1 MNKYTVDSVE
11 KEFGSSSYFSIR
23 ATSTG
28 ESMYSTTTDTKTAV
42 ANSLAAD
49 PMSFSTQMGKTNS
62 DVHSEVAYTSDAI
75 TITHIKEQNTNNG
88 FTRFAPGVR
97 AEDGSITSYVGK
109 FLFSMDVTLSSD
121 VYVQRLGAMIADN
134 TLNVVKGDGISQSL
148 LLGKG
153 EAAKFAEANP
163 NRTFEAGVKYRI
175 IYQMETTDATQIDQI
190 FSCSAPPT
198 IKIEN
203 IHVLPVEGA
212 AGVVSSTLLFA
223 GKSDMVTNEKDYVP
237 EPEPEPDPEPEPN
250 PSAKSYKLYNGKDFF
265 KYDDWTLN
273 AQDDK
278 TAQTSAIINSD
289 GNLEFTNATPSRIHL
304 FHVATLSTGSFTHF
318 GENGTKFTDEDPFTY
333 FNTDITNTIDKKV
346 NGSFD
351 MLVLGAGKAN
361 SKTTGQAGLYFTF
374 GSDGSITLTRQAAKA
389 DARAVDAFTV
399 SNAFVQDT
407 QFSLSIKLNRVD
419 KSTLKFALEI
429 NGSPVAFTGETVT
442 TSALSLS
449 VDENGVFTD
458 ANWLASNGMGQRFG
472 MLPEADSTV
481 TISSLSITPE
491 LTPVETA

>member
-1 MNKYTVDSVE
+1 
-11 KEFGSSSYFSIR
+11 
-23 ATSTG
+23 
-28 ESMYSTTTDTKTAV
+28 MYSTTTDTKTAV

-153 EAAKFAEANP
+153 EASKFAEANP
-163 NRTFEAGVKYRI
+163 NRTFEAGVKYRF
-175 IYQMETTDATQIDQI
+175 IYQMETTDATQLVQI
-190 FSCSAPPT
+190 FSCSAPTT

-223 GKSDMVTNEKDYVP
+223 GKSNMVTNEKDYVP
-237 EPEPEPDPEPEPN
+237 EPEPEPEPEPD
-250 PSAKSYKLYNGKDFF
+250 PSTKSYKLYNGKDFF

-273 AQDDK
+273 AQNDD

-304 FHVATLSTGSFTHF
+304 FHVATLNTGSFTHF

-333 FNTDITNTIDKKV
+333 FNTEFTYTMDMKV
-346 NGSFD
+346 HGSFD
-351 MLVLGAGKAN
+351 MLVLGAGKAD

-374 GSDGSITLTRQAAKA
+374 GSDGSITLTRQAPKA
-389 DARAVDAFTV
+389 NGRAVDAFTV

-419 KSTLKFALEI
+419 KSTLKYALEI

-472 MLPEADSTV
+472 VLPEADSTV